1 MFSKSKKSKVQDQV
15 STSRTVPS
23 IISSDLHI
31 VGDLESAGEV
41 QIDGQVSGDIR
52 AKVLLIGE
60 SAVIKGEI
68 FADTVRVHGRVNGQ
82 IKAKFVNLA
91 KTAHVVGDILHENL
105 SIQEGA
111 FLEGHIM
118 HMSEADVKAMDVAN
132 GRIVEAKP
140 AEAKPAE
147 TRPADGKAGEDRVNL
162 VVKAGASSHVSKSPP
177 TLGVPGGVTAGA
189 PKAASGS

>member
-1 MFSKSKKSKVQDQV
+1 MFSKSKKKNEQQQAVQP
-15 STSRTVPS
+15 RTVPS
-23 IISSDLHI
+23 IISSDLQI
-31 VGDLESAGEV
+31 VGDLESLGEV

-60 SAVIKGEI
+60 SATITGEI

-111 FLEGHIM
+111 FLEGHIT
-118 HMSEADVKAMDVAN
+118 HMSEADVKAMDIAN
-132 GRIVEAKP
+132 GRTVEEAKNPDVKP
-140 AEAKPAE
+140 AEE
-147 TRPADGKAGEDRVNL
+147 RVNL
-162 VVKAGASSHVSKSPP
+162 VVKTGGQIGQPARTAPSIS
-177 TLGVPGGVTAGA
+177 VPGA

>member
-1 MFSKSKKSKVQDQV
+1 MFSKSKKSKIQDQV
-15 STSRTVPS
+15 STPRTVPS

-68 FADTVRVHGRVNGQ
+68 FADTVRVHGRVDGQ

-140 AEAKPAE
+140 AETKPVEA
-147 TRPADGKAGEDRVNL
+147 RPADGKAGEDRVNL
-162 VVKAGASSHVSKSPP
+162 VVKAGATHVSKSPP

-189 PKAASGS
+189 APKAASGS